1 MDRIGCVC
9 LRGGHWS
16 WQVYTRANCNGLCLN
31 KRNQLNP
38 AKTYGYCTSS
48 QSLLKQTAVK
58 IQNFVWKLSEITLC
72 LFSVQPLKSVF
83 HGEKTVNFICCQWST
98 GICLTSGI
106 YCSLQNTFFSMK
118 TFSPFNF
125 MLASWVSS
133 PLPLGA
139 QQLATQQIVQITDVT
154 RCCHDAS
161 SLTVHGA
168 LRAMQLSVLPIIRSV
183 LLQNSGCL
191 LHFN

>member
-1 MDRIGCVC
+1 M
-9 LRGGHWS
+9 
-16 WQVYTRANCNGLCLN
+16 
-31 KRNQLNP
+31 
-38 AKTYGYCTSS
+38 
-48 QSLLKQTAVK
+48 
-58 IQNFVWKLSEITLC
+58 
-72 LFSVQPLKSVF
+72 QPLKSVF

-98 GICLTSGI
+98 GICLTSVI
-106 YCSLQNTFFSMK
+106 YCSLQNTVFSMK

-125 MLASWVSS
+125 MLASWMSS

-191 LHFN
+191 LHLRLWGIWRKLLCLFCRLRKGSSPAKCISAQQPTER